1 MVVCDVVCEGRTA
14 PCRLSILQQRQDDHM
29 SGPSHSQPS
38 VYRELPGTG
47 RVAVVTGASSGI
59 GAATATRLAAEGFS
73 VVLGARRVDRLTEL
87 AERIGGRGPPPPGPP
102 DHPGP
107 PLSGPR

>member
-73 VVLGARRVDRLTEL
+73 VVLGARRV
-87 AERIGGRGPPPPGPP
+87 GPPPQPAERGGGGGAAPRRARPRAPGA
-102 DHPGP
+102 
-107 PLSGPR
+107 PLRR